1 MKRLSVIGLL
11 LCLIWTVDITAQE
24 TEKNE
29 EKNLYLF
36 TMVKENPHTA
46 VPNQYRSGTCWSF
59 AGIGFV
65 EAEILRQTGK
75 SWNLSEM
82 FIVRHAYSDK
92 AKKYVRLH
100 GSLNLGSGGVL
111 NNVMY
116 VIKRYGLIPD
126 ENYPGLVIGEEKHI
140 HGEMDDVLKAYTDAV
155 MKNGNRK
162 LTPVWS
168 KGFDAILDTYLGEVP
183 SEFSVDGKSY
193 NPISFAASTGF
204 NPDDYIDLGS
214 YLDQDLYKPFVL
226 EIPDNWNW
234 GFTYNITLDE
244 LIETL
249 DNAIDKGYTVAW
261 GADVSEKGFS
271 WKNGVAIVPE
281 EKLTDLSGTEKEKW
295 EALTAV
301 EKTKSLY
308 AFTEIVKEKTITPEF
323 RQLGYDNYETTDDH
337 SMLIVGRATD
347 QNGNKYYKVKNSWG
361 TEDHLYK
368 GYFFASEAY
377 IRYKTINIF
386 MHKDAVPKGV
396 MKKIGL

>member
-1 MKRLSVIGLL
+1 MKKLIIIGLFFSL
-11 LCLIWTVDITAQE
+11 VFTLDVYSQE
-24 TEKNE
+24 AEKKE
-29 EKNLYLF
+29 EKKAYEF
-36 TMVKENPHTA
+36 TIQKENQHTA

-75 SWNLSEM
+75 TYDLSEM

-100 GSLNLGSGGVL
+100 GSLNLGGGGVL

-116 VIKRYGLIPD
+116 VIKNYGLIPD
-126 ENYPGLVIGEEKHI
+126 ESYPGLVIGEEKHV
-140 HGEMDDVLKAYTDAV
+140 HGEMDDVLKSYTDAV

-162 LTPVWS
+162 LSPVWS
-168 KGFDAILDTYLGEVP
+168 KGFDALLDAYLGEVP
-183 SEFSVDGKSY
+183 ADFTVDGKTY
-193 NPISFAASTGF
+193 NTKSFASSTGF

-214 YLDQDLYKPFVL
+214 YTDKELHKPFVL

-234 GFTYNITLDE
+234 GFTYNLTLDE
-244 LIETL
+244 MIETL
-249 DNAIDKGYTVAW
+249 DYALDHDYTVAW

-295 EALTAV
+295 EALTAA

-308 AFTEIVKEKTITPEF
+308 EFKEIVKEKTITPEL
-323 RQLGYDNYETTDDH
+323 RQLAYDNYETTDDH
-337 SMLIVGRATD
+337 SMLIVGKATD
-347 QNGNKYYKVKNSWG
+347 QKGNRYYKVKNSWG
-361 TEDHLYK
+361 TEDHVYH
-368 GYFFASEAY
+368 GYFYASEAY
-377 IRYKTINIF
+377 VRYKTINIF
-386 MHKDAVPKGV
+386 MHKDAVPKQL
-396 MKKIGL
+396 MKKLGF